1 MTTMIMDG
9 DSNLNKT
16 ELDFFLKGNTSLEA
30 ASKEKPF
37 SWMSNNGWKDLLRL
51 STLGQSWTNILPD
64 VESNQKLWKDWYD
77 IEAPEQT
84 AIPCGYSDTL
94 NKFQQLLVVRIF
106 RPDRVVNSIKN
117 FIIDQMNDYY
127 VKSPPINYQKIYE

>member
-51 STLGQSWTNILPD
+51 STLG
-64 VESNQKLWKDWYD
+64 
-77 IEAPEQT
+77 
-84 AIPCGYSDTL
+84 
-94 NKFQQLLVVRIF
+94 
-106 RPDRVVNSIKN
+106 
-117 FIIDQMNDYY
+117 
-127 VKSPPINYQKIYE
+127 